1 MRLVV
6 ERRAEV
12 AVASP
17 ARYKRNSV
25 QADPREYRQLDLR
38 AHTFLADIE
47 LHDVWVTE
55 LEGGGP
61 DRTILDLRRCFT
73 PQTAATANA
82 AVARLF
88 AIRRRLG
95 DLFGWDVEQSSWKT
109 ESYFHRLSDADREQ
123 SLLPPG
129 TEDGFM
135 RTLYVFPYES
145 LSEVRNT
152 TVHAFS
158 CFALRPTMHGYRFYW
173 AIYVKPVSRW
183 TGVYMRVIDPFRRA
197 VVYPAVL
204 NRVKRTWSIVCA

>member
-1 MRLVV
+1 
-6 ERRAEV
+6 
-12 AVASP
+12 
-17 ARYKRNSV
+17 V
-25 QADPREYRQLDLR
+25 QADPQEYRQLDLR
-38 AHTFLADIE
+38 VHSFLAAIE

-73 PQTAATANA
+73 PQTATTANV
-82 AVARLF
+82 AVSTLF

-95 DLFGWDVEQSSWKT
+95 ALFNWDQSDTSWEKD
-109 ESYFHRLSDADREQ
+109 SYVHRLTDADREK
-123 SLLPPG
+123 SIIPPG

-145 LSEVRNT
+145 LSEVRNA

-158 CFALRPTMHGYRFYW
+158 CFALRKTMNGYRFYW
-173 AIYVKPVSRW
+173 AIYVKPISPW
-183 TGVYMRVIDPFRRA
+183 TSTYMRVIDPFRRA

-204 NRVKRTWSIVCA
+204 SRVKQTWTTVCG